1 MALGRGLF
9 KTEEGWAGDSFSLKL
24 KGVEWGSVGEVTVG
38 RLLWTTDKFMSR
50 FLFSIVEFKLLL
62 SVF

>member
-24 KGVEWGSVGEVTVG
+24 KGVEWGSVGEVIVG
-38 RLLWTTDKFMSR
+38 RLL
-50 FLFSIVEFKLLL
+50 
-62 SVF
+62 